1 MERNNIIN
9 DTLNKVVLYRS
20 LFTFNEKIK
29 LHNKKLTLLY
39 LKYSHGNENKAFTTF
54 TIDSLSELSQSV
66 FDELGIKI
74 AKFNSYED
82 IIEGRN
88 KGDDNISIKIYE
100 FAKDNVKKYNEI
112 VYNKRKDKETGSEL
126 TETKEMIIQEEKEIY
141 ESSNELYSETFPIIL
156 TEFIEKVNDDKY
168 YVIDMNNEIDLSEI
182 NNDIKLQL
190 SKKTNKIKYHSFH
203 ISPITKQKS
212 LCSSI
217 SSISMLREKKY
228 NNMNTLTLRNEKVKI
243 NNEKHLKAL
252 KEIFSFYTNQRILLG
267 KTPTFDSINFFV
279 NHMDISEYLRFC
291 LEFRISL
298 NKKFLAQLFNITS
311 KYNKEIYFGQFLSLL
326 MKIAIEVE
334 HTKNEKSTKTKYEC
348 LNDLINFMGI
358 NNDEYRNK
366 MKGFIK
372 PFNIYENKICRIP
385 QLQLNIYRDVTKLKS
400 HCKLSKSLVLKY
412 KEEKKEESLLNQSI
426 KEINS
431 KSYLDELKK
440 RNQLFSMKLNDK
452 VKYEK
457 YIKLKNKLNNINAN
471 KNTTNDNDLKVS
483 WNTLKKSEYSSFILN
498 DEDRKLN
505 LLFEDE
511 NDNENDNLRKMLE
524 NKTTQRSRI
533 INKILYN
540 NKN

>member
-1 MERNNIIN
+1 MR
-9 DTLNKVVLYRS
+9 VS
-20 LFTFNEKIK
+20 
-29 LHNKKLTLLY
+29 
-39 LKYSHGNENKAFTTF
+39 
-54 TIDSLSELSQSV
+54 
-66 FDELGIKI
+66 
-74 AKFNSYED
+74 
-82 IIEGRN
+82 
-88 KGDDNISIKIYE
+88 
-100 FAKDNVKKYNEI
+100 
-112 VYNKRKDKETGSEL
+112 
-126 TETKEMIIQEEKEIY
+126 
-141 ESSNELYSETFPIIL
+141 
-156 TEFIEKVNDDKY
+156 
-168 YVIDMNNEIDLSEI
+168 
-182 NNDIKLQL
+182 
-190 SKKTNKIKYHSFH
+190 
-203 ISPITKQKS
+203 
-212 LCSSI
+212 
-217 SSISMLREKKY
+217 
-228 NNMNTLTLRNEKVKI
+228 
-243 NNEKHLKAL
+243 
-252 KEIFSFYTNQRILLG
+252 
-267 KTPTFDSINFFV
+267 
-279 NHMDISEYLRFC
+279 
-291 LEFRISL
+291 
-298 NKKFLAQLFNITS
+298 
-311 KYNKEIYFGQFLSLL
+311 FLSLL

-540 NKN
+540 KKN